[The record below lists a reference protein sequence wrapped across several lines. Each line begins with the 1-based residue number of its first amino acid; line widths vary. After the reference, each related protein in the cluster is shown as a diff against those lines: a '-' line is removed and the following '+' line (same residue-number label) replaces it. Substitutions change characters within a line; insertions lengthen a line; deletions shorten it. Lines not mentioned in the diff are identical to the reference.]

1 MGGDL
6 AIGDVT
12 AAQIEMQ
19 YLSVWHDDFRQQ
31 YGRAPAP
38 NTQRN
43 HIQALRSF
51 YAWADRFDW
60 LRDGTGALARNPMTK
75 VESVPVKR
83 RLREWLRPDE
93 FDALLLAAVKPNER
107 ILVSFFGFTGMRLS
121 EATAMQWRDLNL
133 ITRPGTL
140 AIGRATK
147 TSTGVRTI
155 PLLPELRPF
164 LVEWHKHLSQRESAA
179 AATPILSTKLGT
191 PVTQQHVAT
200 VLARVATRAGLE
212 KRVTPQTLRRTFG
225 STLLNKGVSI
235 EVVSKMLGHSNTR
248 VTEDAYAEMLPDRVF
263 SEVLLC
269 RCLIGQRY
277 EIIIRASAPT
287 QERESEG
294 V

>member
-1 MGGDL
+1 
-6 AIGDVT
+6 V
-12 AAQIEMQ
+12 
-19 YLSVWHDDFRQQ
+19 
-31 YGRAPAP
+31 
-38 NTQRN
+38 
-43 HIQALRSF
+43 
-51 YAWADRFDW
+51 YARFHY
-60 LRDGTGALARNPMTK
+60 
-75 VESVPVKR
+75 S
-83 RLREWLRPDE
+83 
-93 FDALLLAAVKPNER
+93 
-107 ILVSFFGFTGMRLS
+107 
-121 EATAMQWRDLNL
+121 
-133 ITRPGTL
+133 
-140 AIGRATK
+140 
-147 TSTGVRTI
+147 
-155 PLLPELRPF
+155 